1 MFLLTKEGIIMPAN
15 HGTIRAL
22 LWIGVILML
31 VWFIVFSLAPAGF
44 LTKLAFTETE
54 GFFLRMFGIFPLGWA
69 LLFFLAKKDVVKN
82 LAIIKGAVI
91 TAAFLIIAMLIY
103 HFMVESLTGWFIWL
117 SMVVL
122 FVFNLLLWMF
132 RPKTA

>member
-1 MFLLTKEGIIMPAN
+1 
-15 HGTIRAL
+15 
-22 LWIGVILML
+22 
-31 VWFIVFSLAPAGF
+31 
-44 LTKLAFTETE
+44 
-54 GFFLRMFGIFPLGWA
+54 MFGIFPLGWA